1 MKSIKSVCFCL
12 LLLLVS
18 LGFVTKSLADNT
30 INKNNSEVILTDV
43 CSPLDH
49 NFVMLSKKN
58 NNYKEPWNESR
69 NDIGVFYD
77 FEWDKKYKKI
87 KIKRDK
93 NKYPIV
99 RFSLFD
105 KENISQGTVV
115 KTFNGKDLS
124 EINDD
129 KKIELLHKS
138 NGKIDLQLG
147 NNEIITINSKPYKL
161 NNFKLTDLIINSV
174 HNIDTAKGILEIS
187 LDAYL
192 TNNRKDL
199 LDIILIH
206 ENKLSEYLEPGYLRP
221 ICSVLKNEFEWPL
234 ESVNFNEYRYD
245 ADVREGLKNKEKL
258 VSSVFDLTYNKKSGN
273 LRSFRT
279 EKGIFFIRQDFNFRK
294 FPFDTQ
300 KLIITIESGTGSLS
314 NHYWGGDSLVT
325 FLTPEKGPFINLSK
339 YKNNNYLKDWKVENA
354 TIKSRV
360 KVDNNYYYKETDS
373 LINYSEN
380 VLDVEIIIKRN
391 VNHYIYKIILPVFL
405 ILCVAWYVLWIPTK
419 KYETRLNTSIISLLA
434 LIAYNFVFQDD
445 IPKLNYLTDLDYY
458 ILLSYIFCCIPVFIS
473 IGSSKLGTKDQKK
486 IIKINKYVRKW
497 GLLIYIVINFV
508 IFKIV

>member
-1 MKSIKSVCFCL
+1 MKSIKSVCFYL
-12 LLLLVS
+12 LLLFVFF
-18 LGFVTKSLADNT
+18 GFIAKSLADNT
-30 INKNNSEVILTDV
+30 INKNNSEVILADD

-49 NFVMLSKKN
+49 NFVMLSKKK

-77 FEWDKKYKKI
+77 FKWDEGDENIEGDEKI
-87 KIKRDK
+87 IIKRDK

-124 EINDD
+124 KLNDD
-129 KKIELLHKS
+129 KIKLLHKS

-161 NNFKLTDLIINSV
+161 NNFELTDLIINSV

-199 LDIILIH
+199 LDIILIN
-206 ENKLSEYLEPGYLRP
+206 ENKLSEYLEPGYLHP
-221 ICSVLKNEFEWPL
+221 ICSVLKNEFDWPL

-273 LRSFRT
+273 LRSLRT

-314 NHYWGGDSLVT
+314 NHYRGGSLVT
-325 FLTPEKGPFINLSK
+325 FLTPEKGPFINLEK
-339 YKNNNYLKDWKVENA
+339 YKKKKLF
-354 TIKSRV
+354 
-360 KVDNNYYYKETDS
+360 
-373 LINYSEN
+373 
-380 VLDVEIIIKRN
+380 KR
-391 VNHYIYKIILPVFL
+391 
-405 ILCVAWYVLWIPTK
+405 
-419 KYETRLNTSIISLLA
+419 
-434 LIAYNFVFQDD
+434 
-445 IPKLNYLTDLDYY
+445 LDY
-458 ILLSYIFCCIPVFIS
+458 
-473 IGSSKLGTKDQKK
+473 
-486 IIKINKYVRKW
+486 
-497 GLLIYIVINFV
+497 
-508 IFKIV
+508 